1 MQMGK
6 IFTTETTDTINVAM
20 TVQPICFD
28 DRYSV
33 EVQSAD
39 LKVWNELDRLFC
51 RIVAEIELVDTED
64 PRNTAI
70 LLLEEGKIAM
80 QSLSKQVTYQ
90 NGTGFVTIESINA
103 VNEQVKEDI
112 AEIVLRHLEIEV
124 RIEGI

>member
-1 MQMGK
+1 MGK
-6 IFTTETTDTINVAM
+6 LFTTETTDTINVAM

-39 LKVWNELDRLFC
+39 LKVWNEGTRLFC

-70 LLLEEGKIAM
+70 LLLEEGKIAI

>member
-1 MQMGK
+1 MGK
-6 IFTTETTDTINVAM
+6 LFTTETTDAINVAM
-20 TVQPICFD
+20 TVQPTCFD

>member
-1 MQMGK
+1 MGK
-6 IFTTETTDTINVAM
+6 MLTTETADTINVAM

-80 QSLSKQVTYQ
+80 QSLSKQVTYR

-103 VNEQVKEDI
+103 VNDQVKEEI

>member
-1 MQMGK
+1 M
-6 IFTTETTDTINVAM
+6 INILLKFNLAN
-20 TVQPICFD
+20 
-28 DRYSV
+28 
-33 EVQSAD
+33 

>member
-1 MQMGK
+1 MGK

-51 RIVAEIELVDTED
+51 RIVVKIELVDTED

-112 AEIVLRHLEIEV
+112 AEIVIRHLEIEV

>member
-1 MQMGK
+1 MGK
-6 IFTTETTDTINVAM
+6 MLTTETADTINVAM

-28 DRYSV
+28 NRYSV

-80 QSLSKQVTYQ
+80 QSLSKQVTYR

-103 VNEQVKEDI
+103 VNDQVKEEI

>member
-1 MQMGK
+1 MGK

-70 LLLEEGKIAM
+70 LLLEEEKIAM
-80 QSLSKQVTYQ
+80 QTLSKQVSYQ

-103 VNEQVKEDI
+103 VNEQIKEDI
-112 AEIVLRHLEIEV
+112 AKIVLRHLEIDI

>member
-1 MQMGK
+1 MGK
-6 IFTTETTDTINVAM
+6 IFTTDTTDTINVAM

-28 DRYSV
+28 DRYSI

-51 RIVAEIELVDTED
+51 QIVAEIELVDTED

-80 QSLSKQVTYQ
+80 QTLSKQVTYR

-103 VNEQVKEDI
+103 VNEQAKEDI

>member
-6 IFTTETTDTINVAM
+6 LFTTETTDTINVAM

>member
-1 MQMGK
+1 MGK
-6 IFTTETTDTINVAM
+6 MFTTETADTINVAM

-70 LLLEEGKIAM
+70 LLLEEGKISM
-80 QSLSKQVTYQ
+80 QTLSKQVTYR
-90 NGTGFVTIESINA
+90 NGTYY
-103 VNEQVKEDI
+103 K
-112 AEIVLRHLEIEV
+112 RMKV
-124 RIEGI
+124 RK

>member
-1 MQMGK
+1 MGK
-6 IFTTETTDTINVAM
+6 LFTTDTTDTINVAM
-20 TVQPICFD
+20 AVEPRCYD
-28 DRYSV
+28 DQYTA
-33 EVQSAD
+33 EVQSAN

>member
-1 MQMGK
+1 MQMVK